1 MRAAAAGAAAATLP
15 LTASPVTWD
24 FLGYPYHPGP
34 VLITVLAVAITRAIV
49 FLQTTGRRQVILDI
63 LITMLSALVSA
74 LWTQAHSLDLLQ
86 AGLTGIG
93 FAALGLGIIAT
104 AKGQIGAA
112 LRAGAQTVLK
122 SLAGGDGGA
131 MNRSIA
137 QLDQVPGT
145 DDETRAG

>member
-15 LTASPVTWD
+15 VTASPVTWD

-49 FLQTTGRRQVILDI
+49 FLQTTGRRQVILDV
-63 LITMLSALVSA
+63 LITMLCALVSA

-104 AKGQIGAA
+104 AKGQIGTA

-122 SLAGGDGGA
+122 ALAGGDATA
-131 MNRSIA
+131 MNRA
-137 QLDQVPGT
+137 LTRLDREPGT
-145 DDETRAG
+145 NDDQAG